1 MANLTVNGNF
11 TGDHAGKYIA
21 AALKEATSLEY
32 MTVMENIKYKRNI
45 TKMTGQLGSEK
56 EDGLIGDRTC
66 DFTSRSKLT
75 LTDKVLEPKA
85 LQVNYEVC
93 KGDLIKDWQALQMKA
108 GQWNTNMGADFQ
120 SFLISQVAGVIA
132 QGTENSIWGGA
143 DATAGQFEGF
153 MTATTGLFTTPDA
166 VTLAPAITGGAY
178 AQATIISD
186 LSALVATAPA
196 AVYSHISDDLYL
208 YMGVKAYRMYIAA
221 ISELGYVNAYNMN
234 STYEPYFEGIKVA
247 VCAGMPD
254 DNACI
259 AQKSNLYFG
268 TDLLS
273 DETEI
278 RILDM
283 STIDGSD
290 NVRVVAKYT
299 GGVQFGIESD
309 IVWQK

>member
-1 MANLTVNGNF
+1 MASELSVTSNF

-21 AALKEATSLEY
+21 AALKNAESLKY
-32 MTVMENIKYKRNI
+32 MTMMENIKYKRNI
-45 TKMTGQLGSEK
+45 TKMTGGRHG
-56 EDGLIGDRTC
+56 DDYHLIKDRTC
-66 DFTSRSKLT
+66 DFDAQGTLT
-75 LTDKVLEPKA
+75 LKDKVLEPNR
-85 LQVNYEVC
+85 LQVNYQLC
-93 KGDLIKDWQALQMKA
+93 KEDLIKDWQALQMKA
-108 GQWNTNMGADFQ
+108 GQWNTNMGADF
-120 SFLISQVAGVIA
+120 SGFLVSQVAGIIA
-132 QGTENSIWGGA
+132 EHTENCIWNGA
-143 DATAGQFEGF
+143 DATNGQFEGF
-153 MTATTGLFTTPDA
+153 MTAATGRFLTPDA

-186 LSALVATAPA
+186 LSALVAAVPS

-234 STYEPYFEGIKVA
+234 STYEPFFEGIKVA
-247 VCAGMPD
+247 VCPGMPD
-254 DNACI
+254 DNACV
-259 AQKSNLYFG
+259 AQAGNLYFG

-283 STIDGSD
+283 ANIDGSD
-290 NVRVVAKYT
+290 NIRVVAKYSA
-299 GGVQFGIESD
+299 GVQFGIEDD

>member
-1 MANLTVNGNF
+1 MATGNLVVNGNF
-11 TGDHAGKYIA
+11 KGDHAGKYIA
-21 AALKEATSLEY
+21 AALKNATSLEY
-32 MTVMENIKYKRNI
+32 MTMMENIKYKRNI
-45 TKMTGQLGSEK
+45 TKMTGQRGGGELAT
-56 EDGLIGDRTC
+56 LVQDRSC
-66 DFTSRSKLT
+66 DFSSHGTLT
-75 LTDKVLEPKA
+75 LTDKVLAPKA
-85 LQVNYEVC
+85 LQVNYQMC
-93 KGDLIKDWQALQMKA
+93 KEDLIKDWQALQMKA
-108 GQWNTNMGADFQ
+108 GQWNTNMGGDFQ

-132 QGTENSIWGGA
+132 ESTENNIWGGA

-153 MTATTGLFTTPDA
+153 MTAATGLFTTPDA

-178 AQATIISD
+178 AQATIIAD
-186 LSALVATAPA
+186 LSALVAAAPA

-234 STYEPYFEGIKVA
+234 SSYEPYFEGVKVA

-283 STIDGSD
+283 SHG
-290 NVRVVAKYT
+290 
-299 GGVQFGIESD
+299 
-309 IVWQK
+309 